1 MAQALEAVAVLR
13 QECRWYAKGVDELS
27 HATGGRTVI
36 IYECYD
42 GSVVYFAP
50 EALDFAEAR
59 ELNGDEIVAV
69 QRILDERGMPVGT
82 PG

>member
-13 QECRWYAKGVDELS
+13 QECKWYAKGVDELC

-42 GSVVYFAP
+42 GSGSSPRTWCKSASS
-50 EALDFAEAR
+50 
-59 ELNGDEIVAV
+59 
-69 QRILDERGMPVGT
+69 
-82 PG
+82 